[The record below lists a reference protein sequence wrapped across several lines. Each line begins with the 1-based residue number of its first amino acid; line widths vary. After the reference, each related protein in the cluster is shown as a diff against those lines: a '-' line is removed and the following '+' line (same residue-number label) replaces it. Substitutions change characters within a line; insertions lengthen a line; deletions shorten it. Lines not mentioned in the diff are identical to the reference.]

1 MNLKTHYR
9 RCQHC
14 GNIHNAD
21 NELLMDCNSCGK
33 ELIPLYYSQLVKLAQ
48 EQLANSNPLI
58 KDNAVMNEIVVVGLT
73 ADWEAEADT
82 F

>member
-14 GNIHNAD
+14 GNLHNSD
-21 NELLMDCNSCGK
+21 NDLLIDCESCGK
-33 ELIPLYYSQLVKLAQ
+33 ELVPLYYTQLVKLAQ
-48 EQLANSNPLI
+48 EQLANSSELI
-58 KDNAVMNEIVVVGLT
+58 KDNAVMKEIVVVGLT
-73 ADWEAEADT
+73 ADWDLDPDP